1 MTQCNF
7 LRQQRVLGSICAF
20 LAGVSLAGCI
30 DLNRPVSQ
38 AARPCLEDSGTV
50 GDFVVKVTDVSSTD
64 RIMRPGM
71 ESIPE
76 AQRTM
81 LGEQMY
87 VLPQAS
93 FLVLDLQ
100 VTNTSKGPLLWSGY
114 MDRFMVYKL
123 TSSDGAVYEFSP
135 QLSSIV
141 AGSVGGNINPGM
153 SALGM
158 VVFDVP
164 KASYDFII
172 AQQRLR
178 GLVLCLDSSIRVRCL
193 GVPFLSRETGVPNIW
208 RDVMSIGA
216 LIFHF
221 SVA

>member
-1 MTQCNF
+1 MMAKRNF
-7 LRQQRVLGSICAF
+7 LRQQRVLGPICAF
-20 LAGVSLAGCI
+20 LAGISLTGCI
-30 DLNRPVSQ
+30 NPNRPITQ
-38 AARPCLEDSGTV
+38 ATRPCLEDSGTV
-50 GDFVVKVTDVSSTD
+50 GDFVVEVTDVRSTD

-87 VLPQAS
+87 VRPQAS

-100 VTNTSKGPLLWSGY
+100 VTNTSKQPLLWSGY
-114 MDRFMVYKL
+114 LDRFMVYNL
-123 TSSDGAVYEFSP
+123 ISSEGVVYEFSP

-153 SALGM
+153 SALGT

-164 KASYDFII
+164 KARYNFII
-172 AQQRLR
+172 AQQRL
-178 GLVLCLDSSIRVRCL
+178 
-193 GVPFLSRETGVPNIW
+193 TGV
-208 RDVMSIGA
+208 GA
-216 LIFHF
+216 ISRFF
-221 SVA
+221 SQSEVLRCSLPV